1 MVRTCFLGPV
11 NPGPSEEVMDA
22 LGYLHQRHFNETP
35 EMWCSRIR
43 IPFKKIL
50 KENPKYFTENEY
62 IQMAGLMYSDGK
74 VSGIKTNYIYCTVC
88 DSLVF
93 LPDAWG
99 YGYADEHLKRCIA
112 GNTVSNEYAN
122 REELLKMIARKE
134 ESLWSSMRGA
144 LTFEAEIRRIE
155 LELSPQS
162 QSLSHSEKDRQ
173 ASASYDYY
181 NIRYA
186 DYKASLPFQQDAPA
200 LTEHS
205 TLEVPKAGAKELEV
219 NSTQLNYTNLGTLA
233 AYFKSMQKNTIYR

>member
-11 NPGPSEEVMDA
+11 NAGPSEKVMDT

-93 LPDAWG
+93 LPNAWG

-122 REELLKMIARKE
+122 REELLKMIA
-134 ESLWSSMRGA
+134 
-144 LTFEAEIRRIE
+144 
-155 LELSPQS
+155 
-162 QSLSHSEKDRQ
+162 
-173 ASASYDYY
+173 
-181 NIRYA
+181 
-186 DYKASLPFQQDAPA
+186 
-200 LTEHS
+200 
-205 TLEVPKAGAKELEV
+205 
-219 NSTQLNYTNLGTLA
+219 
-233 AYFKSMQKNTIYR
+233 